1 MTPVKSPESLSNQ
14 VPTPQTQPGFGNAQD
29 GRAPRADMAPPRL
42 GTPPPAAPSGP
53 RNAHTFSTSP
63 VMQNPNIPTA
73 PKAIR
78 GPPMA
83 PRASVD
89 RGQPLHRP
97 MDRNGLAPSR
107 VPPGAPRAPAWN
119 QWIRPGAPQYR
130 EPTVPAKR
138 DLNGDEKGQPFTP
151 RTSPQ
156 NVNRQVSDPSSM
168 RTEEVRDDRA
178 LKTAPVSPERRS
190 SETNAVNNP
199 PFQKKFSVPSP
210 VEKTES
216 DPAVDADV
224 TTPES
229 SEDFI
234 SDEEG
239 MDLDEEDFAQSKAK
253 FERQKAHLEAQMIDL
268 NARQYRATT
277 PLAQIVRL
285 ANITVQDLPSA
296 QDPAIVEAKD
306 DIMEGMETSEAPA
319 QAVSPLHP
327 PSATT
332 QEDVSNDLIV
342 PKQEQIEEAE
352 TVTIPPAQATYKQ
365 PEHDRVLESAEID
378 QSEDID
384 MDGSEDLDFIT
395 PEPKR
400 SIEAIT
406 LPYLAK
412 TPLTPLSDLGAFHE
426 NIARLNAAKPAL
438 IMHYQA
444 QAEEEQI
451 VQKDLQEQY
460 VEKYRAWKLETQL
473 LDRERASK
481 ETEERQMSVE
491 LGLDIESSPIMENP
505 ISESSR
511 SRLHKFSSEYDI
523 QQVLKQS
530 EETARLEQEKVE
542 RESRR
547 AQIDL
552 EKEAIPPDMWDEASK
567 EKRIFKNMNRYRD
580 PICLTDIYGYEPE
593 FDTFTEAEHKRFVEL
608 FKERPKQWGEIAAQ
622 LPGRSYADCI
632 HHYYKYKWDGRF
644 KEKQKR
650 RAKGGGR
657 RGGKTGRAKPATLMS
672 DLRKDG
678 GEDSSSG
685 PMLTETGRPRRA
697 ATRTAYT
704 AEKDPEVKPTP
715 VAPAT
720 NKKVP
725 ATGEVGSEKPAK
737 RRKTTAAGDKP
748 QKRGRQ
754 TLVSTA
760 TSVTS
765 PAGTDK
771 EVVLSQE
778 DFARAK
784 QLEEAALLTGIY
796 TGTRALGGPQHVE
809 YAHDPLPV
817 QVPTDTAERTRAPA
831 QTSMQRSSAS
841 SYWSVPEQTDF
852 VKFIAHFG
860 TDFGAIANHMGTKT
874 QTMVC

>member
-1 MTPVKSPESLSNQ
+1 M
-14 VPTPQTQPGFGNAQD
+14 
-29 GRAPRADMAPPRL
+29 
-42 GTPPPAAPSGP
+42 
-53 RNAHTFSTSP
+53 
-63 VMQNPNIPTA
+63 
-73 PKAIR
+73 
-78 GPPMA
+78 
-83 PRASVD
+83 
-89 RGQPLHRP
+89 
-97 MDRNGLAPSR
+97 
-107 VPPGAPRAPAWN
+107 
-119 QWIRPGAPQYR
+119 
-130 EPTVPAKR
+130 PAKR
-138 DLNGDEKGQPFTP
+138 DLNGDEKAQQFMP

-156 NVNRQVSDPSSM
+156 NMNRQVSDPSSM
-168 RTEEVRDDRA
+168 RPEEVKDDRA
-178 LKTAPVSPERRS
+178 FKTAPASPERRS
-190 SETNAVNNP
+190 SDANAASNP
-199 PFQKKFSVPSP
+199 PFQREYSVPSP
-210 VEKTES
+210 VEQAES
-216 DPAVDADV
+216 DAVVEADLA
-224 TTPES
+224 TPES

-285 ANITVQDLPSA
+285 ANITVQDLPSV
-296 QDPAIVEAKD
+296 QDPIIGEAKD

-319 QAVSPLHP
+319 QAVSPSHP
-327 PSATT
+327 RSMTT

-352 TVTIPPAQATYKQ
+352 TATIPPAQTTYKQ
-365 PEHDRVLESAEID
+365 PEPDRVLESAEVD
-378 QSEDID
+378 QGEDID
-384 MDGSEDLDFIT
+384 MDGSEDLDFVT

-400 SIEAIT
+400 SIETIT

-412 TPLTPLSDLGAFHE
+412 TPLTPLSDLGAFHG

-451 VQKDLQEQY
+451 VQKDLHEQY

-593 FDTFTEAEHKRFVEL
+593 FDTFTETEHKRFVEL

-632 HHYYKYKWDGRF
+632 HHY
-644 KEKQKR
+644 
-650 RAKGGGR
+650 
-657 RGGKTGRAKPATLMS
+657 
-672 DLRKDG
+672 
-678 GEDSSSG
+678 
-685 PMLTETGRPRRA
+685 
-697 ATRTAYT
+697 
-704 AEKDPEVKPTP
+704 
-715 VAPAT
+715 
-720 NKKVP
+720 
-725 ATGEVGSEKPAK
+725 
-737 RRKTTAAGDKP
+737 
-748 QKRGRQ
+748 
-754 TLVSTA
+754 
-760 TSVTS
+760 
-765 PAGTDK
+765 
-771 EVVLSQE
+771 
-778 DFARAK
+778 
-784 QLEEAALLTGIY
+784 
-796 TGTRALGGPQHVE
+796 
-809 YAHDPLPV
+809 
-817 QVPTDTAERTRAPA
+817 
-831 QTSMQRSSAS
+831 
-841 SYWSVPEQTDF
+841 
-852 VKFIAHFG
+852 
-860 TDFGAIANHMGTKT
+860 
-874 QTMVC
+874 

>member
-1 MTPVKSPESLSNQ
+1 M
-14 VPTPQTQPGFGNAQD
+14 
-29 GRAPRADMAPPRL
+29 
-42 GTPPPAAPSGP
+42 
-53 RNAHTFSTSP
+53 
-63 VMQNPNIPTA
+63 
-73 PKAIR
+73 
-78 GPPMA
+78 
-83 PRASVD
+83 
-89 RGQPLHRP
+89 
-97 MDRNGLAPSR
+97 
-107 VPPGAPRAPAWN
+107 
-119 QWIRPGAPQYR
+119 
-130 EPTVPAKR
+130 
-138 DLNGDEKGQPFTP
+138 
-151 RTSPQ
+151 
-156 NVNRQVSDPSSM
+156 NRQISDPSSI
-168 RTEEVRDDRA
+168 RTEQIKDDRA
-178 LKTAPVSPERRS
+178 FRTAPVSPERRS
-190 SETNAVNNP
+190 SGANAVNNT
-199 PFQKKFSVPSP
+199 PFQKEYSVPSS
-210 VEKTES
+210 VGQAES
-216 DPAVDADV
+216 DPAVDADAA
-224 TTPES
+224 TAES

-253 FERQKAHLEAQMIDL
+253 FERQRAHLISQKIDL

-285 ANITVQDLPSA
+285 ATITVHDLPPQGSFLMQA
-296 QDPAIVEAKD
+296 RD
-306 DIMEGMETSEAPA
+306 DVMEGMETSEVAA

-327 PSATT
+327 PSTT
-332 QEDVSNDLIV
+332 IQDDVPADLVI
-342 PKQEQIEEAE
+342 PKKEQVEEVQPVA
-352 TVTIPPAQATYKQ
+352 IPPVQMPYKQ
-365 PEHDRVLESAEID
+365 PEPDRALESAEVD
-378 QSEDID
+378 QGEDID

-400 SIEAIT
+400 SIETIS

-438 IMHYQA
+438 ITHYQA

-451 VQKDLQEQY
+451 VQKDLHEQY
-460 VEKYRAWKLETQL
+460 IEKYRAWKLETQL

-552 EKEAIPPDMWDEASK
+552 EKEAIPPDVWDEASK

-593 FDTFTEAEHKRFVEL
+593 FDTFTETEHKRFVEL

-650 RAKGGGR
+650 KPKGGGR

-678 GEDSSSG
+678 EEDSSSG

-704 AEKDPEVKPTP
+704 AEKEPEAKP
-715 VAPAT
+715 VAAAATT
-720 NKKVP
+720 NKKLPV
-725 ATGEVGSEKPAK
+725 TGEVGSEKPAK

-754 TLVSTA
+754 TLVSTTA
-760 TSVTS
+760 SVTS

-771 EVVLSQE
+771 EVILSQE
-778 DFARAK
+778 EFARAK

-809 YAHDPLPV
+809 YAHESLPV
-817 QVPTDTAERTRAPA
+817 QVPNETAERSRAPA

-874 QTMVC
+874 QTMVCYLLSERRDYSLT